1 MSAWLLCSASRYKYI
16 CVVVVVILFWVCLF
30 VWEGFVFLFFVFCCA
45 FFFFCGG
52 VVVVVYGGLFVF
64 VVIFCFVRINFCI
77 SVYFLFVSVQRNR
90 LFLVLKKAF
99 IPKICR
105 AYAGLPC
112 GYSHAT

>member
-1 MSAWLLCSASRYKYI
+1 MRCCCCNFVLGLFVCLGGVCVLVFCILLC
-16 CVVVVVILFWVCLF
+16 L
-30 VWEGFVFLFFVFCCA
+30 
-45 FFFFCGG
+45 FFFFVGVV